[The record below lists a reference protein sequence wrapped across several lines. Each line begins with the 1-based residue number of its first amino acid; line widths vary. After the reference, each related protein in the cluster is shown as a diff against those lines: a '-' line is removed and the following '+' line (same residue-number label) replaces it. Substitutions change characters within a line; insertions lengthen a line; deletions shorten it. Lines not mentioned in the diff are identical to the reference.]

1 MPPFSLKNATRT
13 QISIRSLITIHFYTG
28 VTPATYRLDAFRINY
43 RKGGLIGTYVYLALQ
58 KPFRESPS
66 SETSHSRSRGQLHDR
81 NGKTAATKILRSAGD
96 AARLCARYHLPSSL
110 DGAECHHDQQKR
122 LTRRRQQQADDAH
135 SALIKLRG
143 FGLSA
148 GHFTHSHYAELFS
161 EKENDSLSAIESS
174 LSLGIASATLCAI
187 LGTLIV
193 LTVRRH
199 KKSGKILEAQ
209 SLLPEMLPGIVLV
222 IGIMLFWNDIYS
234 LLPLYN
240 TMAILVI
247 TYVILFLPYTV
258 QYVTSAFTQMSESLT
273 EAGRVFGGSS
283 CYIFRHITLP
293 LILKGVCA
301 GWMMTFIISVRELV
315 APSLIA
321 PPNTLVISTYIM
333 REFEQGSVSLGM
345 SMAVL
350 CVAITVS
357 ALMILKRRM
366 RL

>member
-1 MPPFSLKNATRT
+1 M
-13 QISIRSLITIHFYTG
+13 
-28 VTPATYRLDAFRINY
+28 
-43 RKGGLIGTYVYLALQ
+43 
-58 KPFRESPS
+58 
-66 SETSHSRSRGQLHDR
+66 
-81 NGKTAATKILRSAGD
+81 
-96 AARLCARYHLPSSL
+96 
-110 DGAECHHDQQKR
+110 
-122 LTRRRQQQADDAH
+122 
-135 SALIKLRG
+135 
-143 FGLSA
+143 
-148 GHFTHSHYAELFS
+148 
-161 EKENDSLSAIESS
+161 
-174 LSLGIASATLCAI
+174 
-187 LGTLIV
+187 
-193 LTVRRH
+193 LTVRKH

-240 TMAILVI
+240 TMVILVI